1 MFPSDLIIEF
11 SLGFIFIILCGFTD
25 PKSYADDLC
34 LGRLLLGMCYR
45 CLDQKA
51 EALECL
57 RSAYSQSKYLK
68 DDLYLEPYTCAEMGF
83 LCLDDGDFDMAKEY
97 LERARKH
104 RDHLLRSLLHLRIHG
119 ALQKMEHAHVV
130 KGRTQ
135 SLNNKVFQIKQGL
148 AADGDNVSFS
158 ESEDDFFDAVDDFSK
173 LLRQDSNSSFDVIS
187 DDELDS
193 L

>member
-1 MFPSDLIIEF
+1 
-11 SLGFIFIILCGFTD
+11 
-25 PKSYADDLC
+25 
-34 LGRLLLGMCYR
+34 
-45 CLDQKA
+45 
-51 EALECL
+51 
-57 RSAYSQSKYLK
+57 
-68 DDLYLEPYTCAEMGF
+68 
-83 LCLDDGDFDMAKEY
+83 
-97 LERARKH
+97 
-104 RDHLLRSLLHLRIHG
+104 
-119 ALQKMEHAHVV
+119 MEHAHVV